1 MSSTG
6 TATTAAPKKHP
17 RLPLAARMRLPANY
31 LFILMAFLVN
41 DGNFHWWALGL
52 VALGS
57 FIRIWSA
64 GSLIKTTELIT
75 TGPYA
80 LSRNPLYLGTFIG
93 GVGVAIFVHSLPLLI
108 FFVVTFA
115 ICYGS
120 QVRWEEE
127 VLQMEHGEQFREYMS
142 RVGRFIT
149 WRWPGSQLRHAFSFA
164 RAVKNKEFAYQMFW
178 LVMIIALISQQYLRS
193 SGLGVA
199 RP

>member
-1 MSSTG
+1 
-6 TATTAAPKKHP
+6 
-17 RLPLAARMRLPANY
+17 MRLPANY

-41 DGNFHWWALGL
+41 DGGFRWWALGL

-64 GSLIKTTELIT
+64 GSLVKTTELIT

-93 GVGVAIFVHSLPLLI
+93 GVGVALFVHSLPLLV
-108 FFVVTFA
+108 FFVATFA
-115 ICYGS
+115 VCYGA

-127 VLQMEHGEQFREYMS
+127 VLLMEHGEQFRDYMD
-142 RVGRFIT
+142 RVGRYVT
-149 WRWPGSQLRHAFSFA
+149 WRWPGNELRHAFSLS

-178 LVMIIALISQQYLRS
+178 FVMVLALVSQDYLRN
-193 SGLGVA
+193 SGLGLA